1 MQNRDMKRPF
11 RSRSQGESLLK
22 TYLRYMSPSVYA
34 LVLYSAYTIL
44 NGILISRWVNETA
57 MGAMNIASPFISVIY
72 AYSLIFGVGGST
84 VISIYKGRGETDRAN
99 EAFTL
104 NVVFLLGSVVL
115 LSLLAFVFV
124 EPLARL
130 LGATPDNMDYVVRYL
145 KPVTLLAVAHGG
157 SYALGVL
164 IKTDGY
170 PMLAILGST
179 ASALSNVLFL
189 FLFTKILKLDILGA
203 AWAANL
209 GQIVIFAIYLGHFF
223 TKRAHLKF
231 VRFRFRWSTLSRILR
246 IGIPDAISEGSSGIF
261 VMVFNHLVFHVLG
274 ELGII
279 AFSVVNY
286 MNLLTVQLMLGI
298 TQGMQPLVSFRYGAG
313 DEQACKKLRSYALSF
328 GLGFSLLLYVVCF
341 FFTEPLVTLFIDP
354 IHAEAFGL
362 AVHAVKLFSWCLPP
376 LSACIVLIGYL
387 AAIEQQL
394 RSQVLSIG
402 RGVALICLL
411 GFGMSALFGQNGLW
425 LSPVVTECI
434 ILLLAALFLLRLRK
448 TSPFA

>member
-1 MQNRDMKRPF
+1 MKRL
-11 RSRSQGESLLK
+11 RGATGDSLLK

-84 VISIYKGRGETDRAN
+84 VISICKGKGELDRAN
-99 EAFTL
+99 EVFTF
-104 NVVFLLGSVVL
+104 NVVFLLGSVIL
-115 LSLLAFVFV
+115 LSLLGFLFV

-130 LGATPDNMDYVVRYL
+130 LGATPENIDYVVRYL
-145 KPVTLLAVAHGG
+145 RPVTLLAVAHGG

-170 PMLAILGST
+170 PMLAIAGST
-179 ASALSNVLFL
+179 ASALGNVLFL
-189 FLFTKILKLDILGA
+189 FLFTKVLKLDILGA

-209 GQIVIFAIYLGHFF
+209 GQLVIFAIYFGHFF

-231 VRFRFRWSTLSRILR
+231 VRFRFRWETLGRIIK

-261 VMVFNHLVFHVLG
+261 VLVFNHLVFHVLG

-298 TQGMQPLVSFRYGAG
+298 TQGMQPLVSFRYGAM
-313 DEQACKKLRSYALSF
+313 EPESCKKLRRYALSF
-328 GLGFSLLLYVVCF
+328 ALGFALLLFVVCF
-341 FFTEPLVTLFIDP
+341 FFTDTLVTLFIDP
-354 IHAEAFGL
+354 THAAFPV
-362 AVHAVKLFSWCLPP
+362 ATHAIKLFAWCLPP
-376 LSACIVLIGYL
+376 LAVCIVLIGYL
-387 AAIEQQL
+387 AAIERQL
-394 RSQVLSIG
+394 PSQLLSLGRGLVLISIFGFVLS
-402 RGVALICLL
+402 
-411 GFGMSALFGQNGLW
+411 MLFGATGLW
-425 LSPVVTECI
+425 LSPLVTECLV
-434 ILLLAALFLLRLRK
+434 LLLAVLYLRRLQK